1 MMEYSRDSLRAF
13 LGVCEERSF
22 TKAAKRLRLSQS
34 TLSTKIALLE
44 EQAGLKFFERSPRP
58 LQLTEA
64 GRIFLDFAREVN
76 NRTEDLERLFLDLAG
91 GIGGEVRIGAVS
103 GIASYV
109 LPIIVKNIREKYQ
122 KVRVTILAE
131 TVYRLWES
139 VRHGEVDVALI
150 LADKYPTDLVATQ
163 LRTEKLHFVASP
175 DHLLSGKRSAP
186 LKELRFTPLVMGLK
200 GGAYTQ
206 MLERMLEKQGLSEY
220 TVVARIS
227 SFEGMKEI
235 TRAGIGVS
243 ILPEFTVRGEL
254 REKQLV
260 RLTVKGVDLS
270 ASFMLVE
277 RRRHTETPTITAVKE
292 LIEKH
297 ILAM

>member
-1 MMEYSRDSLRAF
+1 MMEYSRGSLRAF
-13 LGVCEERSF
+13 LRVCEGRSF

-44 EQAGLKFFERSPRP
+44 EQAGLKFFERSLRP

-76 NRTEDLERLFLDLAG
+76 DRTKDLERLFLDLAG

-163 LRTEKLHFVASP
+163 LRTEKLHFVASR
-175 DHLLSGKRSAP
+175 DHLLLGKRSAP

-206 MLERMLEKQGLSEY
+206 MIERMLEKQGLSEY

>member
-1 MMEYSRDSLRAF
+1 MEYSRDSLRAF

-64 GRIFLDFAREVN
+64 GRVFLNFAREVN
-76 NRTEDLERLFLDLAG
+76 NRTEDLERLFVDLVG

-139 VRHGEVDVALI
+139 VRQGEVDVAVI
-150 LADKYPTDLVATQ
+150 LADRHPTDLVAKH
-163 LRTEKLHFVASP
+163 LRNEKLHFVASP
-175 DHLLSGKRSAP
+175 DHPLLRNRSV
-186 LKELRFTPLVMGLK
+186 LVEQLGSTPLVMGLK

-206 MLERMLEKQGLSEY
+206 MLEGMFEKQGLSEY

-243 ILPEFTVRGEL
+243 ILPGFTIRSEL
-254 REKQLV
+254 KEKLLV
-260 RLTVKGVDLS
+260 RMTVKGIDLS

-277 RRRHTETPTITAVKE
+277 RRRHAETPTITAVKQM
-292 LIEKH
+292 IEKH